1 MAEIG
6 LGLVVLTVERV
17 REDEVVAEAAKEE
30 EEEEEEEEEG
40 GLVLVMVEEEEG
52 IEAVAL
58 AATGAKL
65 FLWFRDAA

>member
-6 LGLVVLTVERV
+6 LDLVVLTVERV

-30 EEEEEEEEEG
+30 EEEEEG
-40 GLVLVMVEEEEG
+40 GLVLVTVEEEEG
-52 IEAVAL
+52 IEVVAL